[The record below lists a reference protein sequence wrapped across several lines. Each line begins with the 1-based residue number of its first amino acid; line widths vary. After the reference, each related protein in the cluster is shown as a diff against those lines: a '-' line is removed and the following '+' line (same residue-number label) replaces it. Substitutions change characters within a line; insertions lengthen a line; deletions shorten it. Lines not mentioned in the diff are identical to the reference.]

1 MAKKQFK
8 TESKRIMDLMINS
21 IYTNKEIFLRELI
34 SNASDAID
42 KLYFRSLTDGS
53 VGMSRS
59 DFKIQLS
66 FDKEARTLVI
76 CDNGIG
82 MTKDELDNN
91 LGIIARSGSLDF
103 AKSLEDNKADIDII
117 GQFGVGFYS
126 AFMAADKVTVLT
138 KAFGSDEAFKWESS
152 GADGYTITDAKKD
165 SHGTEIT
172 LHIKPDTEDD
182 KYDEFL
188 DQYRLQDLVKKYSDY
203 IRYPIIMDMEQSRK
217 KEDSDEY
224 ETYTETKTLNSMVPI
239 WKKNKSEIKPEDYE
253 AFYKEKFY
261 DYEKP
266 LRVIHQKAEG
276 TSSFQALLF
285 VPGKADYNYYS
296 KDFEKGLE
304 LYSSGVK
311 IMDRC
316 SDLLP
321 EYFGFVKGIVDSED
335 LSLNISREMLQH
347 DRQLKLIANVLE
359 KRIKKELT
367 EMLEKERESYEKFWG
382 IFGLTIKF
390 GIYRSYGMNREQLE
404 GLLLFRRA
412 SDSKL
417 VTLREYRDAMPAE
430 QKYIYYAAGENAD
443 KLSLLP
449 QCELVRDKGFDI
461 LFLTDD
467 VDEFLMQILAKYDE
481 KEFRSISSG
490 DLELETA
497 EEKSGNEEKAKESK
511 DLFSLIK
518 ESLGDKVADVVLST
532 RLKSHPVCLS
542 SKGAVSI
549 EMEKVLNSMPN
560 QDKIK
565 AERVLEINGE
575 HPIFDTLKKL
585 YETDKDKIKQYSE
598 ILYNQALLIE
608 GLSIDDPVSFSN
620 AICELMK

>member
-1 MAKKQFK
+1 
-8 TESKRIMDLMINS
+8 
-21 IYTNKEIFLRELI
+21 
-34 SNASDAID
+34 
-42 KLYFRSLTDGS
+42 
-53 VGMSRS
+53 
-59 DFKIQLS
+59 
-66 FDKEARTLVI
+66 
-76 CDNGIG
+76 
-82 MTKDELDNN
+82 
-91 LGIIARSGSLDF
+91 
-103 AKSLEDNKADIDII
+103 
-117 GQFGVGFYS
+117 YS

-152 GADGYTITDAKKD
+152 GADGYTITDAQKD

>member
-1 MAKKQFK
+1 
-8 TESKRIMDLMINS
+8 
-21 IYTNKEIFLRELI
+21 
-34 SNASDAID
+34 
-42 KLYFRSLTDGS
+42 
-53 VGMSRS
+53 
-59 DFKIQLS
+59 
-66 FDKEARTLVI
+66 RTLVI

-443 KLSLLP
+443 KLALLP

>member
-152 GADGYTITDAKKD
+152 GADGYTITDAQKD

-443 KLSLLP
+443 KLALLP

-497 EEKSGNEEKAKESK
+497 EEKSGNEEKARESK

>member
-188 DQYRLQDLVKKYSDY
+188 DQYHLQDLVKKYSDY

-490 DLELETA
+490 DLELE
-497 EEKSGNEEKAKESK
+497 
-511 DLFSLIK
+511 
-518 ESLGDKVADVVLST
+518 
-532 RLKSHPVCLS
+532 
-542 SKGAVSI
+542 
-549 EMEKVLNSMPN
+549 
-560 QDKIK
+560 
-565 AERVLEINGE
+565 
-575 HPIFDTLKKL
+575 
-585 YETDKDKIKQYSE
+585 
-598 ILYNQALLIE
+598 
-608 GLSIDDPVSFSN
+608 
-620 AICELMK
+620 